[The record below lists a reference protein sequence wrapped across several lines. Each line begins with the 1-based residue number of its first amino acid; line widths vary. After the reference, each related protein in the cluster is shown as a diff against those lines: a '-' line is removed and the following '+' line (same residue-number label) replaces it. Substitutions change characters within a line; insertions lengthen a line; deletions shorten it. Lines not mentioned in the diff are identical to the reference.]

1 MFQRMFGKSIAGKS
15 KLRVIRY
22 RPNYLRRRMR
32 HTTNKWQIE
41 ESDHKVKKT
50 AMLFGEC
57 EGLTPEAR
65 A

>member
-1 MFQRMFGKSIAGKS
+1 MLQRMFGKSIAGKS

-22 RPNYLRRRMR
+22 RCDNLRRRIR

-41 ESDHKVKKT
+41 GSDHKVKKA

-57 EGLTPEAR
+57 EGLRPEA
-65 A
+65 